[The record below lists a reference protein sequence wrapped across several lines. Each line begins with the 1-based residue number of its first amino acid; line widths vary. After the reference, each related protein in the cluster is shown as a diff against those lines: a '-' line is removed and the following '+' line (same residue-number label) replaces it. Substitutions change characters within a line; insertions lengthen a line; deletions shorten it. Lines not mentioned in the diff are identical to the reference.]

1 MFDHW
6 VVVPFYAALLFNN
19 AFESMMLK
27 DFRSMLM
34 DESARSLWA
43 RRRFMMDQVYT
54 LDHFYFSQSE
64 STNSGAIWGWRCPVL
79 QAAVPTLVARPH
91 CRTQDASHLF
101 TFLIQL
107 FINSYNLILN
117 MDIFPLRVIE
127 HEDGNYHILRLT
139 IMLAFLASFIGFHAN
154 PGTPSW
160 SASRN
165 PHGWQALC

>member
-1 MFDHW
+1 ML
-6 VVVPFYAALLFNN
+6 FYSLTMLLNPWCSKISGQCWWMRVRGLC
-19 AFESMMLK
+19 EQEEDSWWIK
-27 DFRSMLM
+27 ST
-34 DESARSLWA
+34 LWTT
-43 RRRFMMDQVYT
+43 FIFLNPNPPT
-54 LDHFYFSQSE
+54 LEQSE
-64 STNSGAIWGWRCPVL
+64 AEDVQYF

-91 CRTQDASHLF
+91 CRTQDSSHLF

-127 HEDGNYHILRLT
+127 HEDGTNRHLRPT
-139 IMLAFLASFIGFHAN
+139 IMLPFKASSIGFHAN

-165 PHGWQALC
+165 PLEWPTPG